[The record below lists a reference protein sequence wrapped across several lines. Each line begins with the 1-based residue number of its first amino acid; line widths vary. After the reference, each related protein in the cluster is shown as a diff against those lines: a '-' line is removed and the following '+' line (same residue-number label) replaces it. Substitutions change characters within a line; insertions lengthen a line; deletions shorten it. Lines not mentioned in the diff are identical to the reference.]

1 MRNLRRLA
9 LAILLASVPLTGLLA
24 GPLTA
29 PARSE
34 PAWTTYHRD
43 AARSGD
49 DPDAIEPIAPVQAWQ
64 TTSLGA
70 PIWGQPLVLGSRV
83 YVATVGD
90 ELYALNAST
99 GAVEWQTSAGVPVPS
114 DELPCGDIE
123 PTVGIVSTPVIDVEN
138 QMIYAVA
145 DTWNAATR
153 QAQHVLDGFALA
165 HGELV
170 VSTPVD
176 PPGVNPE
183 TLLQRSALNLDEG
196 SVVFGFGENFGSC
209 SGDLAPIVAV
219 PESGGQARFWQDHDG
234 AGPTTAGGMWAT
246 SGAAVDGSGDIF
258 AATANPLPP
267 PGQEATVYDYSD
279 SVIKLSLSDFSAN
292 PLSEPLSPGGWFA
305 PPEWEFL
312 SNHDLDLGSAG
323 TEPLPGGLLF
333 QAGKN
338 GKGFLIEEAT
348 MGSGA
353 PAVFSGEVCENHGS
367 FGGDSYALGVIYIPC
382 TSGMQA
388 LAYKQAE
395 KKFAVLWHG
404 PPDAFGPPI
413 VSGGLVWDVASGGF
427 HGGGQTL
434 YGLDPSTGK
443 PVYTETLPSP
453 VIDHFAS
460 PSAAG
465 GRLFVATGCSVTAY
479 QISQNPAGG
488 EVAPS
493 GAGDVG
499 CPPNIPPVQSNPPG
513 TTPPVAAPGASSG
526 ASASALVAPTP
537 SLLHTVLKATAGGRV
552 KLALRCAARVGHC
565 RGTVALAAKI
575 TVTTRRHD
583 RQVRRVV
590 LVALA
595 RAPFSHA
602 RGDFTVTIQLSASA
616 RAHLRRHGGRLALAV
631 TISSPASRTRVVSAV
646 LD

>member
-1 MRNLRRLA
+1 MGDERRRGRRLGRHLRGDRQPA
-9 LAILLASVPLTGLLA
+9 A
-24 GPLTA
+24 A
-29 PARSE
+29 P
-34 PAWTTYHRD
+34 
-43 AARSGD
+43 
-49 DPDAIEPIAPVQAWQ
+49 
-64 TTSLGA
+64 
-70 PIWGQPLVLGSRV
+70 
-83 YVATVGD
+83 
-90 ELYALNAST
+90 
-99 GAVEWQTSAGVPVPS
+99 
-114 DELPCGDIE
+114 
-123 PTVGIVSTPVIDVEN
+123 PT
-138 QMIYAVA
+138 Q
-145 DTWNAATR
+145 
-153 QAQHVLDGFALA
+153 
-165 HGELV
+165 
-170 VSTPVD
+170 
-176 PPGVNPE
+176 
-183 TLLQRSALNLDEG
+183 
-196 SVVFGFGENFGSC
+196 
-209 SGDLAPIVAV
+209 
-219 PESGGQARFWQDHDG
+219 
-234 AGPTTAGGMWAT
+234 
-246 SGAAVDGSGDIF
+246 
-258 AATANPLPP
+258 
-267 PGQEATVYDYSD
+267 ATVYDYSD
-279 SVIKLSLSDFSAN
+279 SVVKLTLVDFSAN
-292 PLSEPLSPGGWFA
+292 PLSEPLSPAGWFA
-305 PPEWEFL
+305 PPDWEFL

-323 TEPLPGGLLF
+323 TELAARRAVFP
-333 QAGKN
+333 AGKN
-338 GKGFLIEEAT
+338 GNGYPDRRGHDGLGRAGGLQRRSVCRPRQLRRRFLR
-348 MGSGA
+348 
-353 PAVFSGEVCENHGS
+353 
-367 FGGDSYALGVIYIPC
+367 LGVIYIPC

-388 LAYKQAE
+388 LAYNHSRKE
-395 KKFAVLWHG
+395 VTPSCG
-404 PPDAFGPPI
+404 RDPPTPSGSPI

-488 EVAPS
+488 EAAPS